1 MAEKPYAAA
10 NEPHQGKGTEAR
22 AADSL
27 AEAAEKALGGL
38 SAFNVLAATPR
49 RLRSLLSR
57 SYFQH
62 SLPRTPDGRTLAQ
75 TLYHLA
81 DSEAVFSVQ
90 LKSALV
96 SNEARFA
103 GYDQDLWLKRVGDR
117 PVRIEPTLERFAS
130 LRAENLETCADLTA
144 AEFEA
149 VADLVRTRA
158 GHDLLHLNPLEEAVA
173 GPSQEASLLRGV
185 PMARD
190 NPFELPTKRGRLIV
204 ICGIDGAGKTS
215 QSLELVDWL
224 QLCGLNAIYHKP
236 IGIRSDLDFL
246 AERLGRKNHVD
257 LFGADTARLLR
268 ATARWVSMTAACAK
282 LCDDTSWLVMDRY
295 AYCEYAATRSQGASN
310 EWLLRVMYAGLPTP
324 DLTLFFDVSPEE
336 AFRRVSERGVDN
348 EALDDLRAF
357 DAAYRGLPEMEL
369 FTLLDGTGDFAAVR
383 SRVRTIVR
391 TTFPELRATE
401 ISD

>member
-1 MAEKPYAAA
+1 MGEKSR
-10 NEPHQGKGTEAR
+10 EADTP
-22 AADSL
+22 AADGL
-27 AEAAEKALGGL
+27 QEAAETALGGL
-38 SAFNVLAATPR
+38 SAREVLAATPR

-62 SLPRTPDGRTLAQ
+62 SPPRTPDGWSLAQ

-81 DSEAVFSVQ
+81 DTEAVFSVR

-96 SNEARFA
+96 STDAGFA
-103 GYDQDLWLKRVGDR
+103 DYDHDLWLKRLGDR
-117 PVRIEPTLERFAS
+117 PIRIEPTLERFAL

-144 AEFEA
+144 AESES
-149 VADLVRTRA
+149 VADLIRTRA
-158 GHDLLHLNPLEEAVA
+158 GHDLLHLRPMEEAVA
-173 GPSQEASLLRGV
+173 GPPREASLLRGV

-190 NPFELPTKRGRLIV
+190 NPFDMPTKHGRLIV

-224 QLCGLNAIYHKP
+224 QLCGLNAVYHKP

-257 LFGADTARLLR
+257 LFGANTARLLR
-268 ATARWVSMTAACAK
+268 ATARWASMTAACAT
-282 LCDDTSWLVMDRY
+282 LRDETLWLVMDRY

-310 EWLLRVMYAGLPTP
+310 ESLLRQMYAGLPTP

-336 AFRRVSERGVDN
+336 AFRRVGERGVDS

-357 DAAYRGLPEMEL
+357 DAGYRGLPEMEL
-369 FTLLDGTGDFAAVR
+369 FTLIDGTGEFTAVR
-383 SRVRTIVR
+383 DRVRAMVR
-391 TTFPELRATE
+391 TTFTELQRAG
-401 ISD
+401 DN